1 MSEDRKPWKRRFLLL
16 LNNATA
22 DKDLPKM
29 WALFKRNNLA
39 TSELIK
45 SASVKI
51 KDRLQKSES
60 EELDKLYEDA
70 SGNEA
75 RLLTRIKDCDHL
87 SDDFW
92 RLLFA
97 EVRDTECHPISR
109 DKTTLLSEGGQEK
122 YMTMLDIEEKFSNEN
137 PDTLTACKRVP
148 DQMIHDDLVAA
159 HLNVTTLRD
168 TLQKSYEQRLSG
180 LRGSLAA
187 ENPKWSG
194 VEVEKQAAAQAKK
207 ETKDLPDAKLLH
219 HRLAMKAED
228 EVQKSI
234 LRAMSKFKIPVHVF
248 RGVNTQDQVGKFL
261 QSFDIQTSKLKGFRP
276 GGDSKGHS
284 LECEHDIVAM
294 ALLPSGLLVSFVQ
307 V

>member
-1 MSEDRKPWKRRFLLL
+1 MSEDREPWKRRFLLL
-16 LNNATA
+16 LNNAQA
-22 DKDLPKM
+22 EKDLPKM
-29 WALFKRNNLA
+29 WVLFKRNNLA
-39 TSELIK
+39 TTELIK
-45 SASVKI
+45 SATVKI

-60 EELDKLYEDA
+60 EELDRLYEDA

-87 SDDFW
+87 SDNFW

-97 EVRDTECHPISR
+97 EVRDTECHTISR
-109 DKTTLLSEGGQEK
+109 DKTTLISEGGQEK
-122 YMTMLDIEEKFSNEN
+122 YLTMLDIEEKFSNEN
-137 PDTLTACKRVP
+137 PDLLTACKKVP
-148 DQMIHDDLVAA
+148 DQMIHDDLIAA
-159 HLNVTTLRD
+159 HLNVAILRD
-168 TLQKSYEQRLSG
+168 TLQKSYEQRLSS
-180 LRGSLAA
+180 LRATLAA
-187 ENPKWSG
+187 ENPKWS
-194 VEVEKQAAAQAKK
+194 VFEVEKQAAAQAKK

-276 GGDSKGHS
+276 EGDSKGHS

>member
-1 MSEDRKPWKRRFLLL
+1 MSEDREPWKRRFLLL
-16 LNNATA
+16 LNNAQA

-29 WALFKRNNLA
+29 WVLFKRNNLA
-39 TSELIK
+39 TTELIK
-45 SASVKI
+45 SATVKI
-51 KDRLQKSES
+51 KDRLLKSES
-60 EELDKLYEDA
+60 EELDRLYEDA

-75 RLLTRIKDCDHL
+75 RLLTRIKDCNHL

-109 DKTTLLSEGGQEK
+109 DKTTLISEGGQEK

-137 PDTLTACKRVP
+137 PDLLTACKRVP
-148 DQMIHDDLVAA
+148 DQMIHDDLIAA
-159 HLNVTTLRD
+159 HLNVAILRD
-168 TLQKSYEQRLSG
+168 TLQKSYEQRLSS

-207 ETKDLPDAKLLH
+207 ETKDFPDAKLLH

-284 LECEHDIVAM
+284 LECEHDIVAI

>member
-1 MSEDRKPWKRRFLLL
+1 MDR
-16 LNNATA
+16 
-22 DKDLPKM
+22 
-29 WALFKRNNLA
+29 
-39 TSELIK
+39 
-45 SASVKI
+45 
-51 KDRLQKSES
+51 
-60 EELDKLYEDA
+60 LYEDA

-75 RLLTRIKDCDHL
+75 RLLTMIEDCDHL

-109 DKTTLLSEGGQEK
+109 DKTTLISEGGQEK
-122 YMTMLDIEEKFSNEN
+122 YLTMLDIEEKFSNEN
-137 PDTLTACKRVP
+137 PDILTACKKVP
-148 DQMIHDDLVAA
+148 DQMIHDDLIAA
-159 HLNVTTLRD
+159 HLNVAILRD
-168 TLQKSYEQRLSG
+168 TLQKSYEQRLSS

-207 ETKDLPDAKLLH
+207 ETKDFPDAKLLH

>member
-1 MSEDRKPWKRRFLLL
+1 
-16 LNNATA
+16 
-22 DKDLPKM
+22 
-29 WALFKRNNLA
+29 
-39 TSELIK
+39 
-45 SASVKI
+45 
-51 KDRLQKSES
+51 
-60 EELDKLYEDA
+60 
-70 SGNEA
+70 
-75 RLLTRIKDCDHL
+75 
-87 SDDFW
+87 
-92 RLLFA
+92 
-97 EVRDTECHPISR
+97 
-109 DKTTLLSEGGQEK
+109 
-122 YMTMLDIEEKFSNEN
+122 
-137 PDTLTACKRVP
+137 
-148 DQMIHDDLVAA
+148 MIHDDLIAA
-159 HLNVTTLRD
+159 HLNMAILRD
-168 TLQKSYEQRLSG
+168 TLRKSYEQRLSS

-194 VEVEKQAAAQAKK
+194 AEVEKQAAAQAKK

>member
-1 MSEDRKPWKRRFLLL
+1 MSEDKEPWKRRFLLL
-16 LNNATA
+16 LNNAQA

-29 WALFKRNNLA
+29 WVLFKKNNLA
-39 TSELIK
+39 TTELIE
-45 SASVKI
+45 SATFKI

-60 EELDKLYEDA
+60 EELDRLCEDA

-75 RLLTRIKDCDHL
+75 RLLTRMKDCNHL
-87 SDDFW
+87 SDNFW

-137 PDTLTACKRVP
+137 PDILTACKKVP
-148 DQMIHDDLVAA
+148 DQMIHDDLIAA